1 MIFSNFF
8 KKFRQDR
15 EYEPEYDQSE
25 YATLQTENIVTEL
38 KQSEEVQTKNYVV
51 DLCEQLINTSNDL
64 SDAKEEYQLVTNY
77 LNDIQVIEDL
87 GDKVKKP
94 LAECASYVS
103 KLEQQRTDFL
113 KTERRISDTQFE
125 QMQEEE
131 EHLPGIISRLKS
143 NESYL
148 DAIKKDMAY
157 LEGKKL
163 EWTMQRNTSVKVQKK
178 MRQAAVYLFA
188 LFATL
193 MALLGILSW
202 YMKIDLAL
210 PMTIAAIIAVAYGG
224 YVLIRFQNSS
234 RSIRQA
240 DVNRNHAV
248 TLENHVKIKYV
259 NIKNAVDFVCEKYHV
274 KNAYELQFLF
284 EQYQKEARDKEQ
296 FRKTSDELN
305 YYSKTLIEYLQK
317 LRLYD
322 SRVWINHANAIVDS
336 RELVELKHNLITRR
350 QKIRGRIEYS
360 IRSIED
366 MKKEIIQNMD
376 KMGNQAPQILDI
388 LRKIEVMNSDIQ
400 EQKPVREREQE
411 MQQEEQQMQEIQQE
425 EEGIQEQSPK
435 QGDI

>member
-8 KKFRQDR
+8 KKFRQGQDYD
-15 EYEPEYDQSE
+15 EEYDQSE

-38 KQSEEVQTKNYVV
+38 NQSETAQTKNYVV

-87 GDKVKKP
+87 EDEIRKP
-94 LAECASYVS
+94 LAERAAYVA

-125 QMQEEE
+125 QMQEED
-131 EHLPGIISRLKS
+131 EHLPGIIRRLKS
-143 NESYL
+143 NETYL

-163 EWTMQRNTSVKVQKK
+163 EWTMQRNSAVKIQKA
-178 MRQAAVYLFA
+178 MRQAAIYLFV
-188 LFATL
+188 LFATI
-193 MALLGILSW
+193 MALFGILSW
-202 YMKIDLAL
+202 YLKTDLTL
-210 PMTIAAIIAVAYGG
+210 PMTIAAIIAVIYGG
-224 YVLIRFQNSS
+224 YVLIRFQNST
-234 RSIRQA
+234 RGIRQA
-240 DVNRNHAV
+240 DVNRNHAI

-259 NIKNAVDFVCEKYHV
+259 NIKNAVDFICEKYHV
-274 KNAYELQFLF
+274 RNAYELQFLY
-284 EQYQKEARDKEQ
+284 EQYQAEAWDKEQ

-305 YYSKTLIEYLQK
+305 YYSKSLIDYLHH

-336 RELVELKHNLITRR
+336 RELVELKHNLLTRR
-350 QKIRGRIEYS
+350 QKIRSRIEYS
-360 IRSIED
+360 VRSIEE
-366 MKKEIIQNMD
+366 MKKEVIKNMD

-388 LRKIEVMNSDIQ
+388 LRKIEVMNSDTQ
-400 EQKPVREREQE
+400 EQKPKKKAKPEQE
-411 MQQEEQQMQEIQQE
+411 NSQEENN
-425 EEGIQEQSPK
+425 G
-435 QGDI
+435 

>member
-1 MIFSNFF
+1 MIFSKLFQ
-8 KKFRQDR
+8 KRRGQD
-15 EYEPEYDQSE
+15 YGPEYDQSE

-38 KQSEEVQTKNYVV
+38 NQSQASQTKTYVV
-51 DLCEQLINTSNDL
+51 DLCEQMINTSRDL
-64 SDAKEEYQLVTNY
+64 SDAKEEYELVTNY
-77 LNDIQVIEDL
+77 LKDVQVIEDL
-87 GDKVKKP
+87 EDEIREP
-94 LAECASYVS
+94 LAERAKCVA
-103 KLEQQRTDFL
+103 KLEKQRTDFL

-131 EHLPGIISRLKS
+131 EHLPGIIKRFKS

-163 EWTMQRNTSVKVQKK
+163 EWTMARNEAVKVQKSMGK
-178 MRQAAVYLFA
+178 AAIYLFV
-188 LFATL
+188 LFATV

-202 YMKIDLAL
+202 YLKTDLRL
-210 PMTIAAIIAVAYGG
+210 FMTVAAIIAVSYGG
-224 YVLIRFQNSS
+224 YVLIRFQNAG
-234 RSIRQA
+234 RNIRRA

-259 NIKNAVDFVCEKYHV
+259 NIKNAVDFTSEKFHV
-274 KNAYELQFLF
+274 RNAYELQYLY
-284 EQYQKEARDKEQ
+284 EQYLEEAREKEQ

-305 YYSKTLIEYLQK
+305 YYSKSLIDFLHR

-336 RELVELKHNLITRR
+336 RELVELKHNLLARR

-366 MKKEIIQNMD
+366 MKKEVIRNMD
-376 KMGNQAPQILDI
+376 QMGNQAPQILDI
-388 LRKIEVMNSDIQ
+388 LRKVEVMNAGGQ
-400 EQKPVREREQE
+400 RQTPKAKK
-411 MQQEEQQMQEIQQE
+411 EEKE
-425 EEGIQEQSPK
+425 EKVTKEE
-435 QGDI
+435 

>member
-1 MIFSNFF
+1 MILSNFF
-8 KKFRQDR
+8 SKFRQGQ
-15 EYEPEYDQSE
+15 EYGEEYDQSE
-25 YATLQTENIVTEL
+25 YATLQAENIVTEL
-38 KQSEEVQTKNYVV
+38 NQSEAVQTKNYVV

-87 GDKVKKP
+87 TDEVRKP
-94 LAECASYVS
+94 LAERAAYVA

-113 KTERRISDTQFE
+113 KTERRISDTQYE

-131 EHLPGIISRLKS
+131 EHLPGIIKRLKS

-163 EWTMQRNTSVKVQKK
+163 EWTMQRNASVKIQKA
-178 MRQAAVYLFA
+178 MRQAAIYLFV
-188 LFATL
+188 LFATI
-193 MALLGILSW
+193 MALFGILSW
-202 YMKIDLAL
+202 YMKTDLSL
-210 PMTIAAIIAVAYGG
+210 PMTIAAIIAVVYGG
-224 YVLIRFQNSS
+224 YVLIRFQNST
-234 RSIRQA
+234 RGIRRA
-240 DVNRNHAV
+240 DVNRNHAI

-284 EQYQKEARDKEQ
+284 EQYQEEARDKEQ

-305 YYSKTLIEYLQK
+305 YYSKSYIDYLHQ

-336 RELVELKHNLITRR
+336 RELVELKHNLLTRR

-360 IRSIED
+360 VRSIEE
-366 MKKEIIQNMD
+366 MKKEVIRNMD

-388 LRKIEVMNSDIQ
+388 LRKIEVMNSGAQ
-400 EQKPVREREQE
+400 EQKQKIKPDPGQEQE
-411 MQQEEQQMQEIQQE
+411 ENN
-425 EEGIQEQSPK
+425 G
-435 QGDI
+435 